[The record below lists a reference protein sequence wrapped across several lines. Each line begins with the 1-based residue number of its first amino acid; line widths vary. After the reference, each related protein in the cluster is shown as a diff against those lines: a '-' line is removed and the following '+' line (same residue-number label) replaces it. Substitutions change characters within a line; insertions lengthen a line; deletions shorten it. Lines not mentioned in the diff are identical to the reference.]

1 MIARVFASFRVWLI
15 LAMVAAAAIGV
26 ALTSLT
32 LLRVSTAGGEAGDRI
47 KAQEVG
53 RAIARRAAAG
63 ATAEELG
70 ALQSVLPSDQV
81 IVERGG
87 RVVFAGSSLSGQ
99 PLELSV
105 IQPFP
110 GGRVIVND
118 HATPGGPSAAELV
131 LDGALPAAL
140 AIVAAAVAASLL
152 TRAVE
157 LPVQRAVE
165 VADRIAGGDLSARMG
180 SSGPDELQHL
190 GRAFDGMAE
199 RLEAAD
205 LDQRQ
210 FLADLG
216 HEIATPVNTISGFGL
231 ALADG
236 SLGSEAERQEA
247 AGVLKRETERL
258 HGLLDDLRRLTRLD
272 LAEQVHVASVEI
284 PTACA
289 EIVARFLPEARVKDV
304 RLDVGR
310 GTPFSVVLDRRL
322 LEMAVG
328 NLVSNAI
335 RYTPE
340 GGRVHIRARQ
350 QGGRGVVAVK
360 DTGVG
365 ISPEHQRRIF
375 DRFYRVDQ
383 ARARGTGGSGLGL
396 SIALRAAGAMGGRIE
411 LESAPGKGSEF
422 RLSIPLGAGARA
434 VPGRRAT
441 APGPR
446 RRAP

>member
-15 LAMVAAAAIGV
+15 LAMVAAAAVGV
-26 ALTSLT
+26 ALTSFA
-32 LLRVSTAGGEAGDRI
+32 LLRVATSGGQAGDRV
-47 KAQEVG
+47 KAQEVA
-53 RAIARRAAAG
+53 RAIARRAEAG
-63 ATAEELG
+63 ATADEL
-70 ALQSVLPSDQV
+70 ATLQSLLPSDQV
-81 IVERGG
+81 VVERGG
-87 RVVFAGSSLSGQ
+87 RVVFGGPPLRRQ

-105 IQPFP
+105 TQPFP
-110 GGRVIVND
+110 GGRVILND
-118 HATPGGPSAAELV
+118 YSRPGGPSAAELV

-140 AIVAAAVAASLL
+140 VIVAAALAATLL

-157 LPVQRAVE
+157 APVQRAVE

-205 LDQRQ
+205 LDQRR

-236 SLGSEAERQEA
+236 SLSSEAELQEA
-247 AGVLKRETERL
+247 AHVLKRETERL
-258 HGLLDDLRRLTRLD
+258 RGLLDDLRRLTRLD
-272 LAEQVHVASVEI
+272 LAEQVHMAPVEI

-289 EIVARFLPEARVKDV
+289 EIAARFMPEARAKDV
-304 RLDVGR
+304 RLEVGR
-310 GTPFSVVLDRRL
+310 GAPFSVVLDRRL
-322 LEMAVG
+322 LEMALG

-360 DTGVG
+360 DSGVG
-365 ISPEHQRRIF
+365 ISPQHQRRIF

-422 RLSIPLGAGARA
+422 RLSIPLGAGVRTA
-434 VPGRRAT
+434 PGRRAT
-441 APGPR
+441 ASRPR